1 MPLNRSFADFGAP
14 KITRKTPAK
23 TRKTPAKTRKHPQI
37 LKSDKIG

>member
-23 TRKTPAKTRKHPQI
+23 TRKHPQI